1 METQWNFSNALYDA
15 MEAEEY
21 DAQEIAQCAREEH
34 CTYVVLSSVK
44 PMKGSMEEQNYIY
57 KGLVSGYYIYMDYN
71 YYEVLRDQICWMK
84 KIFCLRTGQDNEH
97 VHDLCPS
104 AFIAKTMC

>member
-34 CTYVVLSSVK
+34 CTYVVLSSIK
-44 PMKGSMEEQNYIY
+44 PMEGSMEEQNYIY

-71 YYEVLRDQICWMK
+71 YYEVLRDQ
-84 KIFCLRTGQDNEH
+84 
-97 VHDLCPS
+97 DLLDEEDILPEDRS
-104 AFIAKTMC
+104 R